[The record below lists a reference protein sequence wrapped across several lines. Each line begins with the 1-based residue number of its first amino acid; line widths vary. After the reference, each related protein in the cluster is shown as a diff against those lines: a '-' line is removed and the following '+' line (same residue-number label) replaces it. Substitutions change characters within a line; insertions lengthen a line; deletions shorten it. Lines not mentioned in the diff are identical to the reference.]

1 MFSNVAE
8 EALVELKSQG
18 VRKRD
23 EKLIRKTQSNPVT
36 HLVSPDLEKCLVR
49 SSSFEEDSKLSESS
63 CAVSTTKP
71 TYSEESNH
79 KTSDADSIG
88 NVFENLY
95 KSVF

>member
-36 HLVSPDLEKCLVR
+36 HLVSPDLEKRLVR